1 MKRGLLILAACLA
14 IAAVGYGVYYR
25 GATASARAM
34 LARSDGEMEWLRQE
48 FHLSD
53 AQFAKVEALHAA
65 YVPKCDEMCRKIAE
79 ANARLEELVSQAHQ
93 LSPEIAAAFDRA
105 TAVQADCRK
114 QMLAHIYEVSAQMD
128 PVQGRRYFAL
138 MKGRVIQPEL
148 SSDTAVRRPAK

>member
-1 MKRGLLILAACLA
+1 MKRGLWVLVVFLVVAAA
-14 IAAVGYGVYYR
+14 GYGTYY
-25 GATASARAM
+25 GCATASARAM
-34 LARSDGEMEWLRQE
+34 LSRPASEMEWLRQE

-53 AQFAKVEALHAA
+53 AQAAKVKALHAA
-65 YVPKCDEMCRKIAE
+65 YVPKCDEMCRKIIE
-79 ANARLEELVSQAHQ
+79 ANAHLEELVSTGNR

-128 PVQGRRYFAL
+128 PAEGRRYFAL

-148 SSDTAVRRPAK
+148 SSDTAVRRPPQ